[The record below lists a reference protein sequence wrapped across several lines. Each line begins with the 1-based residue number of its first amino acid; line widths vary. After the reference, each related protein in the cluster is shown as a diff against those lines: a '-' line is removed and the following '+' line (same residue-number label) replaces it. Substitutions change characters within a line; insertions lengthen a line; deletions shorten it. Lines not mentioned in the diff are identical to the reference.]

1 MTSRRTSLA
10 VALATAVS
18 LMMIGGQA
26 LAQNCPLQS
35 EAGQPTQPV
44 NQNLSSG
51 SSITYQW
58 SPSIASLVLGS
69 YEVWVKPAGTS
80 GNGTRAC
87 TGGAVSTSCIGSS
100 LPVGT
105 YEWFVKSI
113 YLLCSSGVDS
123 TTRQFTVGCLTTAP
137 TLSFPLANATGVV
150 TLPVLAW
157 SNVGA
162 DTYDVYLGSPGS
174 GCSSNSPMG
183 TTQAA
188 VTTFSPPSL
197 QPGTTYE
204 WKVAAKKGTCPAKTS
219 SCQSFTTAQACN
231 NPGSFTL
238 RTPVNGSAST
248 TTPTLSWNASSGA
261 DNYKL
266 HLGTTNPPAANA
278 NDPSLP
284 SSQTSYTPSTLP
296 PGTYYWYVDAAPA
309 CDPSKKTSTSVSSFT
324 VCPNGVSSL
333 TAPSDGAG
341 FTTSQQVTFNWMAV
355 SGAVGYDLLLST
367 DGGATF
373 STSASTTATTLSK
386 SLNANSYQ
394 ALIRTR
400 FGNTCPSTDSPKVR
414 FDVTQPACPSTA
426 PTISAPAANADFEA
440 GKPVTFGWSD
450 VSQETGY
457 DVMVSTD
464 GGATFTSKVAVAA
477 NVTTAAATLPAGSY
491 TFYIR
496 ANYAAPCAAVSSQ
509 TSRFTVTTAAVCPT
523 IAPTLTSP
531 ANGAA
536 LTDDNVRFAWQA
548 VAGATQYRLMLSSN
562 GGAASAVTV
571 TTDTEYRANAPAGSN
586 EWYVLAIFGG
596 TNCGSTESQHFRFT
610 LPAKPVCPANP
621 GTPTLTSPADGA
633 TNVTSP
639 VDLKWTA
646 VANATSYRVFASLGN
661 ASPVLLGTTSSTSL
675 TINPPAGTVSWY
687 AEAVFGTDCP
697 TTVSSRST
705 FTVVTPTTCNNGS
718 ATLTSPANGAAG
730 VASLV
735 TFKWDA
741 VKNASSYE
749 LFTSYNGADFVQAGE
764 TANTTSL
771 TRLISAGTSVSWYV
785 ETKFPGC
792 PTTKSSVF
800 RFTVEASKCPDGSIT
815 LRTPANGATIT
826 SPATF
831 SWSAVTNAG
840 SYRLWVAMGGG
851 DPAAVAR
858 VDGTSATVSLPSG
871 DGEWWIEAMPTATAT
886 ATADACSSI
895 LSSRGKFTVA
905 KANNC
910 DGRSAPTLVSPLGTL
925 AAPAT
930 TDDTEVELKWN
941 TVAGATAYR
950 VWLVTSEGL
959 TDLGLTKDD
968 EMKQELKPGSYG
980 WFVEVIFDGCPAMA
994 SARAYFKVE
1003 ASATRCPTDSP
1014 SIITPPNGAL
1024 NVSSP
1029 VTLQWSAVLGAIEYR
1044 VFASVDGGAMLL
1056 IGTTGE
1062 TSMIRAVPAG
1072 IVDWQVEAVFRECPS
1087 TRSARARFTV
1097 PRAANCATAAPQLLA
1112 PQDGAANVPSP
1123 VDFAWTPVSNAVKY
1137 IVLLRLG
1144 DGSLAPIGETGE
1156 THLQRELQGG
1166 SYEWRVAAIFN
1177 GCPAT
1182 FSDVRRFSVSS
1193 ACDNRRPIL
1202 LTPADGA
1209 RDLVSPVQFTW
1220 TRVRGAKQY
1229 RLWLAN
1235 RGDEPAVLGVST
1247 DNSMR
1252 LDVPAGINHW
1262 FVEVIF
1268 DGCPPIRSAVNDF
1281 LALNA
1286 APPCRTPD
1294 RPLATVIGQALS
1306 GTPYSVRWTPVVN
1319 ANVYEVQEAT
1329 SLDFSG
1335 ATTRSVSGIS
1345 ASFTHTA
1352 TDRPQQ
1358 YLYRVRAVSS
1368 CSDERG
1374 PYSNAVGIFITPLRP
1389 TAKEQNASAE
1399 VGLEGNVVQTL
1410 FLEGSPTP
1418 VTFTATVDRPW
1429 LTVTPSNGTLGPAGQ
1444 TLTVTADASVLP
1456 PGTNTATV
1464 KVSYGSSGSGK
1475 VKGNAVTP
1483 KSVPV
1488 SVTLVSPV
1496 SPSGRNTPPPDA
1508 QIIPAVAH
1516 AAGANGSLFESDV
1529 RLTNLSAQTMK
1540 YMLNFTPSGVDG
1552 TVAGSSMTI
1561 QVDPGGTMALDDILA
1576 SFFGS
1581 GSGGASSTGMLE
1593 IRPLA
1598 STSTTSIA
1606 TPTLGV
1612 KKVTVASS
1620 RTYNFTENGTFGQYI
1635 PAIPFAQFIGK
1646 GAGIL
1651 SLQQIAQ
1658 STVYRTNFG
1667 LVEGSGEPADVIL
1680 RVFDSHGSML
1690 QQIPVSLLAG
1700 EHRPLNSLL
1709 ATYGITLDDGRIE
1722 VEVTSSTG
1730 KVTAYASTVDNR
1742 TNDPL
1747 LVPPVLKG
1755 AALAGRY
1762 ALPGMA
1768 DINNGVASWRS
1779 DIRIFNS
1786 SNDATPAT
1794 LTYYPQ
1800 GDPASARTANITI
1813 NGGEI
1818 KAIDNALQSLY
1829 GLTNSGGA
1837 IVVTTPSNSSLVVT
1851 ARTYNQ
1857 TSTGTYGQFIAG
1869 VTPDQSI
1876 GLGDDALQ
1884 ILQVEQSE
1892 RIRTNIGVD
1901 ETTGNGA
1908 TVEVSLVL
1916 PDSKVTAKTSFA
1928 LAPNEFRQIS
1938 VADFGAGTTY
1948 NGRVTVKVI
1957 AGSGKV
1963 TAYGSAIDQIT
1974 QDPTYVQP
1982 Q

>member
-1 MTSRRTSLA
+1 MTSRRKSLA
-10 VALATAVS
+10 VSLALAMS
-18 LMMIGGQA
+18 LMISGQA

-35 EAGQPTQPV
+35 QAGQPSQPV

-58 SPSIASLVLGS
+58 SPSVASLALGS
-69 YEVWVKPAGTS
+69 YSVWVRPAGST
-80 GNGTRAC
+80 GNGTQAC
-87 TGGAVSTSCIGSS
+87 TGDAVSTSCVGPALS
-100 LPVGT
+100 VGT
-105 YEWFVKSI
+105 YEWYVKSI
-113 YLLCSSGVDS
+113 YLLCTSGVDS
-123 TTRQFTVGCLTTAP
+123 AVKQFTVGCVSTAP
-137 TLSFPLANATGVV
+137 TLTAPLANATGIG
-150 TLPVLAW
+150 TIPVLTW

-162 DTYDVYLGSPGS
+162 DTYDVYFGSPGS
-174 GCSSNSPMG
+174 GCSGSPMG
-183 TTQAA
+183 TTQGT
-188 VTTFSPPSL
+188 VTTFTPPSL

-231 NPGSFTL
+231 APGSFTL
-238 RTPVNGSAST
+238 RNPVNGSAST
-248 TTPTLSWNASSGA
+248 STPTLSWSSSSGA
-261 DNYKL
+261 DNYNL
-266 HLGTTNPPAANA
+266 HLGTTNPPPANA

-284 SSQTSYTPSTLP
+284 SSQTTYTPSTLA

-309 CDPSKKTSTSVSSFT
+309 CDSSRKTSTSVSSFT
-324 VCPNGVSSL
+324 ICPTGVSSL
-333 TAPSDGAG
+333 TAPSDGAS
-341 FTTSQQVTFNWMAV
+341 FTTSQQVSFNWTAV

-373 STSASTTATTLSK
+373 NTSASTTATTISK
-386 SLNANSYQ
+386 SLSANDYL

-400 FGNTCPSTDSPKVR
+400 FGGTCPTTDSQKVR
-414 FDVTQPACPSTA
+414 FTVSQPACPTIT

-450 VSQETGY
+450 VDKETGY

-477 NVTTAAATLPAGSY
+477 NITTASATLPAGSY

-496 ANYAAPCAAVSSQ
+496 ANYAAPCAALNSQ
-509 TSRFTVTTAAVCPT
+509 TSRFTVTTAATCPT
-523 IAPTLTSP
+523 TAPTLTSP

-548 VAGATQYRLMLSSN
+548 VAGATQYRLMLASN
-562 GGAASAVTV
+562 GGSASAVTV
-571 TTDTEYRANAPAGSN
+571 TSDTEFRSNAPAGSN
-586 EWYVLAIFGG
+586 EWYVQAIFGG
-596 TNCGSTESQHFRFT
+596 TTCGTTESQHFRFT
-610 LPAKPVCPANP
+610 LPAKPVCATNP
-621 GTPTLTSPADGA
+621 GTATLTSPADGA

-639 VDLKWTA
+639 VDLRWSA
-646 VANATSYRVFASLGN
+646 VGNAASYRVFASLNN
-661 ASPVLLGTTSSTSL
+661 AFPVLLGTTTSTSL
-675 TINPPAGTVSWY
+675 TVNPPAGTVSWY
-687 AEAVFGTDCP
+687 VETTFGTDCP
-697 TTVSSRST
+697 TTVSGRST
-705 FTVVTPTTCNNGS
+705 FTVVTPTTCNNAG
-718 ATLTSPANGAAG
+718 ATLTSPANGAANVG
-730 VASLV
+730 STV

-741 VKNASSYE
+741 VKNASGYE
-749 LFTSYNGADFVQAGE
+749 LFTSYDGADFVQAGE
-764 TANTTSL
+764 TANTTL
-771 TRLISAGTSVSWYV
+771 TRLISGGTSVAWYV

-792 PTTKSSVF
+792 PTTKSSTF
-800 RFTVEASKCPDGSIT
+800 RFTVEASKCPEGSVT
-815 LRTPANGATIT
+815 LRTPTNGATIT

-831 SWSAVTNAG
+831 SWSAVTNAS
-840 SYRLWVAMGGG
+840 SYRLWVAVGGSE
-851 DPAAVAR
+851 PTALAR
-858 VDGTSATVSLPSG
+858 VTGTSATVSLPSG
-871 DGEWWIEAMPTATAT
+871 DGEWWVEAMPAVTATAAGDT
-886 ATADACSSI
+886 ACSSI
-895 LSSRGKFTVA
+895 LSSHGKFTVA
-905 KANNC
+905 KANDC
-910 DGRSAPTLVSPLGTL
+910 DSRSAPSLVAPLGTA

-930 TDDTEVELKWN
+930 TDDEEVELKWS
-941 TVAGATAYR
+941 TVTGATAYR

-959 TDLGLTKDD
+959 TDLGLTKDN
-968 EMKQELKPGSYG
+968 EMKQELKSGSYG
-980 WFVEVIFDGCPAMA
+980 WFVEVFFDGCPPMS
-994 SARAYFKVE
+994 SARAFFKVE
-1003 ASATRCPTDSP
+1003 GDATRCPTDSP
-1014 SIITPPNGAL
+1014 SLIAPSDGAT
-1024 NVSSP
+1024 NVASP
-1029 VTLQWSAVLGAIEYR
+1029 VTLQWSAVAGAIEYR
-1044 VFASVDGGAMLL
+1044 VFAAFDGGPLLL

-1062 TSMIRAVPAG
+1062 TSLTRAVPAG
-1072 IVDWQVEAVFRECPS
+1072 IVDWLVEAVFRECPS

-1097 PRAANCATAAPQLLA
+1097 PRASNCATATPQLLA

-1123 VDFAWTPVSNAVKY
+1123 VDFAWTPVSNAIKY

-1144 DGSLAPIGETGE
+1144 DGSLAPIGETSE
-1156 THLQRELQGG
+1156 THLPRELQGG

-1177 GCPAT
+1177 GCPVT

-1193 ACDNRRPIL
+1193 ACDNRRPVL
-1202 LTPADGA
+1202 LTPADGS
-1209 RDLVSPVQFTW
+1209 RDLVAPVQFTW

-1235 RGDEPAVLGVST
+1235 RGAEPTVLGVST

-1262 FVEVIF
+1262 FVEVVF

-1294 RPLATVIGQALS
+1294 RPLATVIGQTLS

-1319 ANVYEVQEAT
+1319 ANVYEIQEAT

-1335 ATTRSVSGIS
+1335 ATTKSVSGIS

-1429 LTVTPSNGTLGPAGQ
+1429 LTVTPSSGTLGPAGQ

-1496 SPSGRNTPPPDA
+1496 APGGRNTPPPDA

-1552 TVAGSSMTI
+1552 TVSGNSMTV

-1598 STSTTSIA
+1598 SSSTTSIA
-1606 TPTLGV
+1606 SLTLGV

-1620 RTYNFTENGTFGQYI
+1620 RTYNFTDNGTFGQFI

-1658 STVYRTNFG
+1658 STIYRTNFG

-1680 RVFDSHGSML
+1680 RVFNTHGDKL
-1690 QQIPVSLLAG
+1690 QEIPVSLLAG

-1762 ALPGMA
+1762 VLPGMA
-1768 DINNGVASWRS
+1768 DINNGIASWRS

-1786 SNDATPAT
+1786 GSESTPAT

-1800 GDPASARTANITI
+1800 GDPASAKTASITV

-1818 KAIDNALQSLY
+1818 KAIDNALQSLF
-1829 GLTNSGGA
+1829 GVTSSGGSV
-1837 IVVTTPSNSSLVVT
+1837 VVTTPSNSALVVT

-1876 GLGDDALQ
+1876 ALGDDALQ
-1884 ILQVEQSE
+1884 ILQIEQSD

-1916 PDSKVTAKTSFA
+1916 PDSKVTAKTSFD
-1928 LAPNEFRQIS
+1928 LAPNEFRQFS

-1948 NGRVTVKVI
+1948 NARVTVKVI
-1957 AGSGKV
+1957 SGSGKV

-1974 QDPTYVQP
+1974 QDPTYVMP